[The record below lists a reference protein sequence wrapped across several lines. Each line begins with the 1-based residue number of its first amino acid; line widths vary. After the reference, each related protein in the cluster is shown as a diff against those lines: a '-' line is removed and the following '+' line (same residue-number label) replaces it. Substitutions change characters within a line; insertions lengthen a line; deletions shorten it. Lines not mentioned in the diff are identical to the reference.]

1 MTLQLSKKI
10 TLWCSFFSFFCVIII
25 VKHLDPFDALLHR
38 YRGLLFT
45 LCSRFRH
52 RGVEI
57 DDLIQEASVA
67 LWRNHERL
75 TAMPWGPQ
83 QAALVWKIARNAV
96 IDTLRR
102 IEETEALPEG
112 YDSADDDRTLLHE
125 LHERIALLTEPDR
138 SIVRMQLEGYSY
150 EEIGERLGLSE
161 KNVSVRLVRIK
172 EKIRKEWNI

>member
-1 MTLQLSKKI
+1 M
-10 TLWCSFFSFFCVIII
+10 
-25 VKHLDPFDALLHR
+25 KHLDPFDALLHR

-45 LCSRFRH
+45 LCQRYSH
-52 RGVEI
+52 RNTTVE
-57 DDLIQEASVA
+57 DLLQEASVA

-96 IDTLRR
+96 IDDLRR
-102 IEETEALPEG
+102 TPLTEALPEG
-112 YDSADDDRTLLHE
+112 YDCVDDDRTLVHE
-125 LHERIALLTEPDR
+125 LHERIAMLPDPDR
-138 SIVRMQLEGYSY
+138 SIVKMQMEGYSY
-150 EEIGERLGLSE
+150 EEIGERLGMSE